1 MTFWTNNVFYA
12 FSIFWGGLQLCM
24 EDFTSRTG
32 VDWGGLNVNLS
43 QSIITYAYPMR
54 KLGEIRVD

>member
-24 EDFTSRTG
+24 EDYTSRTG

-54 KLGEIRVD
+54 KLG